1 MADME
6 SLMPM
11 FTNGLVMCLNKN
23 PVNKK
28 TAVANAKAM
37 WVRFNDKGNLNT
49 VSSSKGPPRHTYK
62 AAFQ

>member
-1 MADME
+1 ME

-11 FTNGLVMCLNKN
+11 FINGLVMCLNKN

-37 WVRFNDKGNLNT
+37 
-49 VSSSKGPPRHTYK
+49 
-62 AAFQ
+62 